1 VNRRSLLVF
10 VAVTASLLAAT
21 AAAGALFLGD
31 DEQERPP
38 VLRAVNLE
46 PCRELEDRAAV
57 QCLVRKFQAVVNGR
71 DDPRPAVQ
79 AITDLAWSQGGFLLT
94 NCHVVMHT
102 VGRTYARDAGVS
114 LATLMDHLPQS
125 NDPGCSAGFAHGLVT
140 GVAPGIDPSQPGEA
154 ATACADAGTRFQ
166 RYSCVH
172 GFGHAFM
179 RLYGDQLEPALELC
193 VALGPDAAPDCAQG
207 AYHDYWFAVVGADEA
222 TLREQPITDPRRLCG
237 AQPEQFVR
245 PCWYR
250 AFLETRPAGFQL
262 EAPRDLEDLCEDLD
276 GIQREACITGAAVI
290 GPSDP
295 AAQLRICAD
304 LEAPLDAAQCVR
316 GTKVQNLLHSSTRDY
331 VRLIEGCE
339 RFAAEARAA
348 CYRWLG
354 KALAVLTDG
363 RFARS
368 GCPQLAAAD
377 GRRHCRAGAR
387 TMNEA
392 LVTFS

>member
-1 VNRRSLLVF
+1 VSRRSLLVF
-10 VAVTASLLAAT
+10 VAVAGSLLAIA
-21 AAAGALFLGD
+21 AAAGGLLLGNG
-31 DEQERPP
+31 EPEPP
-38 VLRAVNLE
+38 PELRAVNLE
-46 PCRELEDRAAV
+46 PCRGLEQRAATE
-57 QCLVRKFQAVVNGR
+57 CLARKFQAAVDGR
-71 DDPRPAVQ
+71 DDPRPTVQ
-79 AITDLAWSQGGFLLT
+79 AIADLAWSEGGFLLT

-102 VGRTYARDAGVS
+102 VGRTYARDARVS
-114 LATLMDHLPQS
+114 LATLMDYLPKS

-140 GVAPGIDPSQPGEA
+140 GVAPNIDPSDPTEA
-154 ATACADAGTRFQ
+154 AMACEDAGTRFQ

-179 RLYGDQLEPALELC
+179 RLYGDELEPALELC
-193 VALGPDAAPDCAQG
+193 VTLGADAAPDCAQG
-207 AYHDYWFAVVGADEA
+207 AYHDYWFAVIGADDA

-237 AQPEQFVR
+237 AQPEEFVR

-262 EAPRDLEDLCEDLD
+262 EAPQDLEDLCEGLD
-276 GIQREACITGAAVI
+276 GIQRGGCITGAAVI

-304 LEAPLDAAQCVR
+304 IGAPSDAAQCVR
-316 GTKVQNLLHSSTRDY
+316 GTKVQNLPDSSTRDY

-339 RFAAEARAA
+339 RFTADARPA

-354 KALAVLTDG
+354 KALAVVTDG

-368 GCPQLAAAD
+368 GCPELAGAD
-377 GRRHCRAGAR
+377 ARRQCRAGAR